1 MDRGSDPDDAGR
13 ALSSS
18 PGSARDLTDSAQMD
32 RNPSPPPDLDGAE
45 SGEEGDAIGET
56 VYSKHW
62 LFSTLTRLVQSVTEQ
77 EEGEQESQVELSEEE
92 EEELCKIWDMAMDKD
107 VAGFLQEFKA
117 PDILLG
123 VIAKSR
129 NPRLT
134 EICVGILGNMACFPD
149 TCLTL
154 SQNEDLGSV
163 LLLLLGDAD
172 PPTLLETSRLL
183 LTCLS
188 QSDVA
193 PLWLERVRQQKSVY
207 PNLCFIMCSSTNM
220 DLLVKVGELVDKLF
234 DLDEDLMKSWITA
247 QPSEG
252 DPDSQLHISTS
263 LLEATKQL
271 RTESLDSLEVYLH
284 AIQLLTTVD
293 EGVQVFL
300 EGEGLG
306 MEAWNVLKGLV
317 CEDLCQMDDPPV
329 ILQEQKGLLAPAL
342 AVLSTL
348 FPRYGHQGGDMEQ
361 NLPLIGSLLRVLQ
374 YLQACQQRELGNHTD
389 SEASKDEGEEEDV
402 QLQALKETTAEF
414 LASILTDLTKSAMA
428 ELVKRGYLTAETCL
442 PLANS
447 LLPQHRTAVDHMM
460 AALSEEEPK
469 LVDVLKGKLPAARP

>member
-1 MDRGSDPDDAGR
+1 MDRGSDPDDGGR
-13 ALSSS
+13 AISSS
-18 PGSARDLTDSAQMD
+18 PLSARDSAQMD

-77 EEGEQESQVELSEEE
+77 EGGDQESQVELSEEE

-129 NPRLT
+129 SPRLT
-134 EICVGILGNMACFPD
+134 EICVGILGNMACFPN

-154 SQNEDLGSV
+154 SQNEDLGAV

-172 PPTLLETSRLL
+172 PPTLLETCRLL

-207 PNLCFIMCSSTNM
+207 PNLCFIMCSSTNT

-247 QPSEG
+247 QPSEV
-252 DPDSQLHISTS
+252 DPDSQIHISTS

-293 EGVQVFL
+293 EGVQLFL
-300 EGEGLG
+300 AEGEGLG
-306 MEAWNVLKGLV
+306 KEAWNVLKELV
-317 CEDLCQMDDPPV
+317 CQDLCQMDDPPV

-348 FPRYGHQGGDMEQ
+348 FPRYGQQGGDVEQ

-374 YLQACQQRELGNHTD
+374 YLQVCQQRETGNHTD
-389 SEASKDEGEEEDV
+389 SEVSKDEEEEEEDV

-414 LASILTDLTKSAMA
+414 LASVLIDLTKGAMA
-428 ELVKRGYLTAETCL
+428 ELVKRGSLTAQTCL
-442 PLANS
+442 LVANS
-447 LLPQHRTAVDHMM
+447 LLPQHRAAVDHMT